1 MGGTSHSWLSK
12 CLSSHTSK
20 KKKPLQ
26 AEKDAFR
33 LVSTSSESTLYN
45 SFIVVVVSAI
55 CLWKPRQNQGNKDVE
70 RTGQKKN
77 RGIVREVVEN
87 DREKKGRSGKGKPRF
102 PFLRTGHVTFAIHF
116 CAYSGAIDRR
126 VRFWT
131 IMLGG
136 TTNVVVRP
144 VSLGAIAAEAGAG
157 ASVIA
162 SEGIGGG
169 GADLGTATS
178 CGGIAAFDGSCS
190 TRSCWGCVGDAAKS
204 W

>member
-1 MGGTSHSWLSK
+1 M
-12 CLSSHTSK
+12 
-20 KKKPLQ
+20 
-26 AEKDAFR
+26 
-33 LVSTSSESTLYN
+33 
-45 SFIVVVVSAI
+45 
-55 CLWKPRQNQGNKDVE
+55 
-70 RTGQKKN
+70 
-77 RGIVREVVEN
+77 REVVEN